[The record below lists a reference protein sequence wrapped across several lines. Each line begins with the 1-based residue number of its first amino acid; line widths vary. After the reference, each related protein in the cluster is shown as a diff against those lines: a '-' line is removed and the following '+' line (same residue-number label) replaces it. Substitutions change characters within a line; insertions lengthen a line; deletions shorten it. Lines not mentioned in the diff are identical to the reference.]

1 MAMIA
6 MMITVNFQHDK
17 YSCENDDDYK
27 MKMIMITGTFQHY
40 GYIIVAILFPQ
51 QREPL
56 KNMLLPNILD
66 SVTRCFSLK

>member
-17 YSCENDDDYK
+17 YSCENGDDYK

-40 GYIIVAILFPQ
+40 GYIICS
-51 QREPL
+51 
-56 KNMLLPNILD
+56 D
-66 SVTRCFSLK
+66 DDVTLITKW